1 MKPSPAAAK
10 RQEAALR
17 RLKKSLRAEAEACRL
32 TAFVV
37 RRYDAALARRLMDL
51 ALKLEG
57 ASK

>member
-17 RLKKSLRAEAEACRL
+17 RLKKSLRAE
-32 TAFVV
+32 V
-37 RRYDAALARRLMDL
+37 RRNDAALARRLMDL